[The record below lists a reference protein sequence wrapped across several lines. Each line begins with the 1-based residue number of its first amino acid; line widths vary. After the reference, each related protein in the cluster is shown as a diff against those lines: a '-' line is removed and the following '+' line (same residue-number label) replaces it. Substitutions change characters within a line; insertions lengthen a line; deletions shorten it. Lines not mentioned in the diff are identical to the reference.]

1 MTRRKRPNATH
12 PSYYI
17 APMFTVVFLLTFLA
31 LSTASTRLVER
42 HYDQQATTQT
52 SIAGRVTQLNAA
64 RHGRGQTPDW
74 LTTTLTI
81 TSSLSLLALA
91 TRLALG
97 RDGLSGVLRHMK
109 SRPKANK
116 QRPATTSPRLIHLP
130 PPPSDPVT
138 LAPRLESATLE
149 PRPEPPTDD
158 PDTFR
163 WT

>member
-97 RDGLSGVLRHMK
+97 RDGLSGLLKTAKRRSSKK
-109 SRPKANK
+109 SQTQPTG
-116 QRPATTSPRLIHLP
+116 PLLIHT
-130 PPPSDPVT
+130 PVT
-138 LAPRLESATLE
+138 TAPQYEQVITDQPPALSAPHE
-149 PRPEPPTDD
+149 QDKDD
-158 PDTFR
+158 NPIR